1 MIARTRSREELVG
14 LLLTLHL
21 AGLSC
26 RVIAR
31 ALGVSRNTVR
41 RLLAVY
47 IGARRKAPPTRFC
60 SNGFFT

>member
-1 MIARTRSREELVG
+1 MSARADV
-14 LLLTLHL
+14 LLW
-21 AGLSC
+21 AQ

-31 ALGVSRNTVR
+31 EIGVSRNTVR

>member
-1 MIARTRSREELVG
+1 MIARTHSREVLVG
-14 LLLTLHL
+14 LLPTLRLT
-21 AGLSC
+21 GLSC

-31 ALGVSRNTVR
+31 ELGVSRNTVR

-47 IGARRKAPPTRFC
+47 TGARRKAPPTRFC